1 MKKGLLGSEFRHFT
15 EETRAR
21 FMHMGLKKKT
31 VTFVMCTFL
40 GAVLFTS
47 IVFGILY
54 SNTWKS
60 TVIKHVKS
68 MEAEKVEGIEGY
80 FENMQSLAYNMCYS
94 NWMQDIFKKSVSV
107 QRRQE
112 MEENARA
119 FLSSLSTLYEGNQF
133 AVIAL
138 NGTRVTGTDSY
149 RLDYSV
155 DIEQK
160 DWYEE
165 LLANGKYVEIGEGS
179 DKGIYR
185 NHPEWNMT
193 IYYVVHDYNTLE
205 RTGFMVIT
213 IPLKN
218 IYKLLDTSYE
228 GTWLALEDPDGGLD
242 CSGLPEDTDLEG
254 KIRAMPFR
262 VTKMENRFFVSKTQ
276 IETDFFKWNL
286 ITVVDEKFQQ
296 MNNPMMVFVFVGVL
310 IFVGCLLIVVAA
322 AVSRYLTNPIL
333 DCADAML
340 EIRNN
345 NIGIQ
350 IENTYFDE
358 IGELIDGFNEMSGS
372 IFSLIEKNKMISAL
386 QKDAEI
392 KILERQINPHFLFNT
407 LEIINSLIINKKEK
421 SAVKVCETLGQLYRY
436 NLRQN
441 KWITLR
447 EELDYTMQYLLIM
460 KYKIND
466 LSYFCDVDDKL
477 MDTPF
482 LKAILQPLV
491 ENSIKHGFQRKQQ
504 ECCISILIRQNN
516 DKLHI
521 GVMDNGNGMEEEQLA
536 SLQTEIRGIFENPMK
551 SLAEANHIGIKNVV
565 QRMYLEYGEAFHV
578 KIISTA
584 GYGTR
589 IELEIPEEGE
599 RREEKPYV

>member
-1 MKKGLLGSEFRHFT
+1 MGKGLLWSECKRFT
-15 EETRAR
+15 EENRAR
-21 FMHMGLKKKT
+21 FMRMGLKKKT
-31 VTFVMCTFL
+31 VTLVMCTFL
-40 GAVLFTS
+40 GSVLFTS
-47 IVFGILY
+47 VIFGIVY
-54 SNTWKS
+54 SNSWKS
-60 TVIKHVKS
+60 TVMKHVKS
-68 MEAEKVEGIEGY
+68 IEAEKEEGIESY
-80 FENMQSLAYNMCYS
+80 FDNMENLAYNICYS
-94 NWMQDIFKKSVSV
+94 NWIQDIFKQSVSV

-119 FLSSLSTLYEGNQF
+119 FLGSLSTLYEGNQF

-138 NGTRVTGTDSY
+138 NGTKVTGTDSY
-149 RLDYSV
+149 RLDYNI
-155 DIEQK
+155 DIEMK
-160 DWYEE
+160 EWYEE
-165 LLANGKYVEIGEGS
+165 LISKGKYVEIGEGGE
-179 DKGIYR
+179 KGIYR

-193 IYYVVHDYNTLE
+193 IYYVIHDYNTLE

-228 GTWLALEDPDGGLD
+228 GTWLALEETDGGII
-242 CSGLPEDTDLEG
+242 CSDLPEYPDLKSKLKG
-254 KIRAMPFR
+254 MPLH
-262 VTKMENRFFVSKTQ
+262 VTKIENRYIVSKTQ
-276 IETDFFKWNL
+276 IETDFFRWNL
-286 ITVVDEKFQQ
+286 ILLVDEKLQKI
-296 MNNPMMVFVFVGVL
+296 NDPMIILVFVGVL
-310 IFVGCLLIVVAA
+310 FWVGGLLLVVAA

-350 IENTYFDE
+350 IENTYSDE

-372 IFSLIEKNKMISAL
+372 IYTLIEKNKMISAL

-407 LEIINSLIINKKEK
+407 LEIINSLILNKKEK
-421 SAVKVCETLGQLYRY
+421 SAVIVCETLGQLYRY

-466 LSYFCDVDDKL
+466 LSYFCDVDDQL
-477 MDTPF
+477 MNISF

-504 ECCISILIRQNN
+504 ECCISILIQQRN

-521 GVMDNGNGMEEEQLA
+521 EVMDNGGGMEEEQLA
-536 SLQTEIRGIFENPMK
+536 ALNSEIHSIYENPMK
-551 SLAEANHIGIKNVV
+551 CLAEATHIGIKNVV
-565 QRMYLEYGEAFHV
+565 QRMYLEYGKAFSV
-578 KIISTA
+578 KIVSTF
-584 GYGTR
+584 GNGTR
-589 IELEIPEEGE
+589 IELEIPSGNS
-599 RREEKPYV
+599 REET

>member
-1 MKKGLLGSEFRHFT
+1 MGSGAQKEILNLFNDIKT
-15 EETRAR
+15 R
-21 FMHMGLKKKT
+21 FMHLGLKKKT
-31 VTFVMCTFL
+31 VTFVMCTFI
-40 GAVLFTS
+40 GTVLLAS
-47 IVFGILY
+47 IVFGVVY
-54 SNTWKS
+54 TNSWRS
-60 TVIKHVKS
+60 TVVNHVKS
-68 MEAEKVEGIEGY
+68 METEKEENIRNY
-80 FENMQSLAYNMCYS
+80 FDNMDGLAYNICYS
-94 NWMQDIFKKSVSV
+94 NWMQDIFMKSVSI

-112 MEENARA
+112 MEENAGD
-119 FLSSLSTLYEGNQF
+119 FLGSLSTLYEGNQF
-133 AVIAL
+133 AIIAL

-149 RLDYSV
+149 RLDYNV

-165 LLANGKYVEIGEGS
+165 LIRNGKYVEAGEGS

-218 IYKLLDTSYE
+218 INKLLDTSYE
-228 GTWLALEDPDGGLD
+228 GTWLALEERTGGVICSDIPDN
-242 CSGLPEDTDLEG
+242 PDLES
-254 KIRAMPFR
+254 RLEELPFR
-262 VTKMENRFFVSKTQ
+262 VTRTDNRYFTSKKVIDTEFFRW
-276 IETDFFKWNL
+276 DL
-286 ITVVDEKFQQ
+286 ITVVDEKYQT
-296 MNNPMMVFVFVGVL
+296 MNNPMMVLVFVGILVL
-310 IFVGCLLIVVAA
+310 VGCLLIVVAA

-372 IFSLIEKNKMISAL
+372 IYSLIEKNKMISTL
-386 QKDAEI
+386 QKNAEI

-407 LEIINSLIINKKEK
+407 LEIINSLILNGKEK

-447 EELDYTMQYLLIM
+447 EEIDYTMQYLFIM
-460 KYKIND
+460 RYKIND
-466 LSYFCDVDDKL
+466 LTYFCDADEKL
-477 MDTPF
+477 MELPF

-504 ECCISILIRQNN
+504 ECCISINIRKHNEN
-516 DKLHI
+516 LHI
-521 GVMDNGNGMEEEQLA
+521 EVMDNGGGMEEAQLA
-536 SLQTEIRGIFENPMK
+536 VLNEEIYKIYENPMER
-551 SLAEANHIGIKNVV
+551 LAEETHIGIKNVV
-565 QRMYLEYGEAFHV
+565 QRMYLEYAEAFRV
-578 KIISTA
+578 KIISMA
-584 GYGTR
+584 GFGTR
-589 IELEIPEEGE
+589 IELEIPENSG
-599 RREEKPYV
+599 RREEKAYV